1 MHYQHT
7 LAPRRLRTRVMCA
20 SSSNTSSAATSGGL
34 AATAWLMLPRLNDS
48 TGLTPRSSS
57 ARGEEYW
64 RPCRLR
70 RQRRCRVV

>member
-34 AATAWLMLPRLNDS
+34 AATTWLMLPRVNDS
-48 TGLTPRSSS
+48 TGFSPWPSS
-57 ARGEEYW
+57 ARGEEYC
-64 RPCRLR
+64 RPCKRGPGR
-70 RQRRCRVV
+70 G